1 MSTPEASRAT
11 LADLI
16 AAVQAADLSPQRR
29 QNMTSAVRTVAR
41 VLGRGPEQI
50 PADPLL
56 LGRRLASVTAQQHGL
71 SEGRWNNVRSLLRA
85 ALALVRPIMKGRST
99 VPLSQAWQ
107 GLYDSL
113 PKKADKVRLSRIM
126 RWLSAR
132 QIAPDAVTMD
142 DLETFQRELVEDALL
157 KNPEKTW
164 TGLAVA
170 WNRASSQTAGFP
182 ALTIERPSRRQVYVM
197 PWATFPASLKQ
208 DVDTWLDR
216 LAGRDFADD
225 RPSRPVRPS
234 TLGTREYQL
243 RSFASALV
251 HRGRDPQGLR
261 TLADLVVP
269 DVFNDGLRF
278 YYDRNGKQTSR
289 TIHEMASMLKGVAKH
304 WVKVEEADLTK
315 LATVVSNLSVKQ
327 TGLTR
332 KNRDRL
338 RPLDDPEK
346 VQALLGLPARLRHE
360 VDRGLLP
367 GKRAAVRAGLAVA
380 IELLIVTA
388 VRRQNLASIELE
400 KHLVKVGV
408 RWHLI
413 FEDHEV
419 KNSTALEFI
428 LPERTV
434 ELLEWYLQDHRRDLV
449 TGETAALFPGRNGQ
463 TKRGNT
469 LARQIPKLVRD
480 NTGLTVNVHLFR
492 QIAAK
497 LYLDV
502 QPGGYEVMRRVLGHK
517 KLSTTTNSYCGTE
530 SVSAALHFDGI
541 VLGRL
546 AGAPTLGAKVRTAK
560 LSRLKEVRQ

>member
-1 MSTPEASRAT
+1 MSTPEPSRAT
-11 LADLI
+11 LADVI
-16 AAVQAADLSPQRR
+16 AGVQAADLTPQRR

-50 PADPLL
+50 AADASL
-56 LGRRLASVTAQQHGL
+56 LGRRLASVTAQQHDL
-71 SEGRWNNVRSLLRA
+71 SAGRWNNVRSLLRA

-107 GLYDSL
+107 ALHDTL

-132 QIAPDAVTMD
+132 QIGPDAMTMD
-142 DLETFQRELVEDALL
+142 DLATFQRELVEDALL

-164 TGLAVA
+164 ADLAVA
-170 WNRASSQTAGFP
+170 WNRASGQTAGFP
-182 ALTIERPSRRQVYVM
+182 ALTIERPSRRKVYVM
-197 PWATFPASLKQ
+197 PWSTFPVSLKQ
-208 DVDTWLDR
+208 DVDAWLGR
-216 LAGRDFADD
+216 LAGRDFADAG
-225 RPSRPVRPS
+225 PSRPVRPS
-234 TLGTREYQL
+234 TLATREYQL

-261 TLADLVVP
+261 TLADLVVLGT
-269 DVFNDGLRF
+269 FNEGLRF
-278 YYDRNGKQTSR
+278 YYDRNGKKTSSA
-289 TIHEMASMLKGVAKH
+289 IHEMASMLKGVATH
-304 WVKVEEADLTK
+304 WVKIEQADLAE
-315 LATVVSNLSVKQ
+315 LANVVGNLAVKQ
-327 TGLTR
+327 SGLTR

-338 RPLDDPEK
+338 RPFDDPAK
-346 VQALLGLPARLRHE
+346 VQALLSLPARLRDE

-367 GKRAAVRAGLAVA
+367 GTRAAVRAGLALA

-388 VRRQNLASIELE
+388 VRRQNLASIELD
-400 KHLVKVGV
+400 KHLVKVGG

-419 KNSTALEFI
+419 KNSTVLEFM

-434 ELLEWYLQDHRRDLV
+434 ELLEWYLREHRRDLV
-449 TGETAALFPGRNGQ
+449 DGETAALFPGRDGQ
-463 TKRGNT
+463 TKRGDT
-469 LARQIPKLVRD
+469 LAQQIPELVHD
-480 NTGLTVNVHLFR
+480 YTGLIVNLHLFR

-530 SVSAALHFDGI
+530 SVSAALHFDGV
-541 VLGRL
+541 VLGRMTPL
-546 AGAPTLGAKVRTAK
+546 PPPGRKVTPVRRAKP
-560 LSRLKEVRQ
+560 KETRQ